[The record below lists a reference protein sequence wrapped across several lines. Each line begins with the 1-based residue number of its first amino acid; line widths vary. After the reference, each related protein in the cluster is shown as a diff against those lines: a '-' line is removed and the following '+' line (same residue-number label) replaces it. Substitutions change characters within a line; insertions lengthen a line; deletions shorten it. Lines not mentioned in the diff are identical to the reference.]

1 MCVCVIRCLYLF
13 IFPAPDFFEYFTATR
28 PLLDQDQSLWC
39 VSAWNDNGKE
49 GMVKGNDLLYRTDFF
64 SGLGWMLNKNVWE
77 ELRSKWPLGFWDDWM
92 RDPAQRKNRA
102 CIRPEICRTRTF
114 GKVGVSRGQFFDEH
128 LKYIKLNDQPFPF
141 TKTDLSYLLKDKYDQ
156 QFKNKIS
163 RIPRVTVQQLQTSS
177 SHLPEVKVQYSSNSD
192 FEHIARSL
200 GVMSDFKAGVARV
213 SYNGVVSFM
222 FKGTRVFIVRESQI

>member
-1 MCVCVIRCLYLF
+1 
-13 IFPAPDFFEYFTATR
+13 
-28 PLLDQDQSLWC
+28 
-39 VSAWNDNGKE
+39 
-49 GMVKGNDLLYRTDFF
+49 MVKGNDLLYRTDFF

-177 SHLPEVKVQYSSNSD
+177 SYLPEVKVQYSSNSD

-213 SYNGVVSFM
+213 SYDGVVSFM
-222 FKGTRVFIVRESQI
+222 FKGTRVFIAPESQI